1 MPLLSIN
8 HATCTRCY
16 ICMRSCPVNA
26 IDYDKKN
33 DELNI
38 IEERCIACGAC
49 FTDCPV
55 EAISYQDSIVK
66 VKRLLDEDRP
76 VFIVCDTDI
85 SAEFT
90 DISDYRKFVSML
102 KAVGFKKV
110 FSTALAVDLVAAQY
124 KKLFDKEF
132 KGKYYLSA
140 NCPVV
145 VNLVERYY
153 PHLIG
158 NLAPILAP
166 DLLAAKIIREQF
178 KKTDV
183 ALVYLTPCLAHKQD
197 LVRDELKTKYDTV
210 LLFPEIRKLFD
221 EKNIQ
226 ERQVEFSDFDGLE
239 GKKGLLYPIS
249 RGILEAGG
257 ISESLLDGNIRN
269 TNGMQ
274 NVMKAIG
281 SFDMQNEILH
291 SHLNLFFCE
300 GCVMGPGTMH
310 DHTNKFVR
318 SANVVDYA
326 KKRLENFDED
336 EWQEEMD
343 EWKDLDTQAAFSAKA
358 VPTFD
363 DQKYQLFLKKAD
375 QKNLVLTDSQSQIDE
390 ADYRTFQANQAL
402 HTLINQISSG
412 VAIVDSEMKIL
423 IANDSLITTIGEE
436 VAAIAE
442 VIPGL
447 KGANLDT
454 MLDKSI
460 SNLFDYVLRHH
471 ENIDRKEVRINNIP
485 LILSVFNIIENKLVG
500 GIFRQMSTQ
509 KLDTD
514 ELVLSI
520 QKTIDKNLTMVQEIG
535 FVLGEGASN
544 TEKDLNQIIKMLKQE
559 G

>member
-1 MPLLSIN
+1 
-8 HATCTRCY
+8 
-16 ICMRSCPVNA
+16 MRACPVNA
-26 IDYDKKN
+26 IDYNKKN

-38 IEERCIACGAC
+38 IDERCIACGAC
-49 FTDCPV
+49 FTNCP
-55 EAISYQDSIVK
+55 EDAISYQDSIIK
-66 VKRLLDEDRP
+66 VKRLLSENRP

-110 FSTALAVDLVAAQY
+110 FSSALAVDLVAAQY
-124 KKLFDKEF
+124 KKLLDAEF

-145 VNLVERYY
+145 VSLVERYY

-158 NLAPILAP
+158 NLAPILSP

-178 KKTDV
+178 KKTDI

-197 LVRDELKTKYDTV
+197 AVRDELKTKYDAV
-210 LLFPEIRKLFD
+210 LLFPEIRKLFA

-226 ERQVEFSDFDGLE
+226 ERQVEFADFDGLE
-239 GKKGLLYPIS
+239 GRKGLLYPIS
-249 RGILEAGG
+249 KGILQAGE
-257 ISESLLDGNIRN
+257 ISESLLDNNIRN
-269 TNGMQ
+269 TNGIQ

-281 SFDMQNEILH
+281 SFDMENEILH

-300 GCVMGPGTMH
+300 GCVMGPGTTR

-326 KKRLENFDED
+326 KKRLANFDEE
-336 EWQEEMD
+336 EWLADVD
-343 EWKDLDTQAAFSAKA
+343 EWKNLDTKAVFSPKV

-363 DQKYQLFLKKAD
+363 DLKYQLLLKKAD
-375 QKNLVLTDSQSQIDE
+375 QKSLVLTDSQSQIDE
-390 ADYRTFQANQAL
+390 ADYRTFQAKQSLTA
-402 HTLINQISSG
+402 LINQLSAG
-412 VAIVDSEMKIL
+412 VVIVDSEMKIL
-423 IANDSLITTIGEE
+423 SANNSLITTLGEE
-436 VAAIAE
+436 VASIAD

-447 KGANLDT
+447 TGASLET

-460 SNLFDYVLRHH
+460 INFFDYVLRHH
-471 ENIDRKEVRINNIP
+471 EDVDRKEVRINKTP
-485 LILSVFNIIENKLVG
+485 LLLSVFNIQENKLVG

-535 FVLGEGASN
+535 FILGEGASN
-544 TEKDLNQIIKMLKQE
+544 TEKDLNKLIKTLKRE
-559 G
+559 D

>member
-1 MPLLSIN
+1 
-8 HATCTRCY
+8 
-16 ICMRSCPVNA
+16 MRSCPVSA
-26 IDYDKKN
+26 IDYDKKT

-38 IEERCIACGAC
+38 IDERCIACGAC
-49 FTDCPV
+49 FIDCPE
-55 EAISYQDSIVK
+55 EAILYQDSIVK
-66 VKRLLDEDRP
+66 VKRLLEGERP

-102 KAVGFKKV
+102 KALGFKKV
-110 FSTALAVDLVAAQY
+110 FSAALAVDLVASQY
-124 KKLFDKEF
+124 KKLLSEEF

-158 NLAPILAP
+158 NLAPILSP
-166 DLLAAKIIREQF
+166 DLLTAKMIREQF
-178 KKTDV
+178 KKTDI

-197 LVRDELKTKYDTV
+197 VIRDELRTRYDAV

-249 RGILEAGG
+249 RGILQAGD

-269 TNGMQ
+269 TDGMQ
-274 NVMKAIG
+274 NVMKATG
-281 SFDMQNEILH
+281 SFDMQNEVLH

-300 GCVMGPGTMH
+300 GCVMGPGTTR

-318 SANVVDYA
+318 SANVIDYA
-326 KKRLENFDED
+326 KKRLANFDEE
-336 EWQEEMD
+336 EWLAELD
-343 EWKDLDTQAAFSAKA
+343 EWKNLSMQAEFSPKT

-363 DQKYQLFLKKAD
+363 DQKYQLLLKKAD

-390 ADYRTFQANQAL
+390 ADYRAFQAKQ
-402 HTLINQISSG
+402 TLSVLIDQLSAGI
-412 VAIVDSEMKIL
+412 VIVDSEMKIL
-423 IANDSLITTIGEE
+423 ASNSSLIATIGEE
-436 VAAIAE
+436 VAVVAE

-447 KGANLDT
+447 VGANLGT
-454 MLDKSI
+454 ILDKSVI
-460 SNLFDYVLRHH
+460 NFFDYVLHHH
-471 ENIDRKEVRINNIP
+471 EDVDRKEVRINHTS
-485 LILSVFNIIENKLVG
+485 LFLSVFSIQEGKLVG
-500 GIFRQMSTQ
+500 GIFRQLSTQ

-514 ELVLSI
+514 ELVLAI
-520 QKTIDKNLTMVQEIG
+520 QKTIDRNLTMVQEIG
-535 FVLGEGASN
+535 FILGEGASG
-544 TEKDLNQIIKMLKQE
+544 TEKDLNQIIKTLKQKE
-559 G
+559 

>member
-1 MPLLSIN
+1 
-8 HATCTRCY
+8 
-16 ICMRSCPVNA
+16 MRSCPVNA
-26 IDYDKKN
+26 IDYDKKA
-33 DELNI
+33 DKLNI
-38 IEERCIACGAC
+38 IDERCIACGAC
-49 FTDCPV
+49 FTDCPQK
-55 EAISYQDSIVK
+55 AISYQDSIVK
-66 VKRLLDEDRP
+66 VKRLLNEDRP

-102 KAVGFKKV
+102 KALGFKKV
-110 FSTALAVDLVAAQY
+110 FSAALAVDLVATQY
-124 KKLFDKEF
+124 KKLLSEEF

-178 KKTDV
+178 KKTDI

-197 LVRDELKTKYDTV
+197 VARDELKTKYDAV
-210 LLFPEIRKLFD
+210 LMFPEIRELFA

-249 RGILEAGG
+249 NGILQAGD
-257 ISESLLDGNIRN
+257 ISESLLDSSIRN
-269 TNGMQ
+269 TNGIQ

-281 SFDMQNEILH
+281 SFDTENEALH

-300 GCVMGPGTMH
+300 GCVMGPGTIH
-310 DHTNKFVR
+310 DHTNKFLR
-318 SANVVDYA
+318 SANVIDYT
-326 KKRLENFDED
+326 KKRLANFDEE
-336 EWQEEMD
+336 EWQSEMD
-343 EWKDLDTQAAFSAKA
+343 EWKDLDTKA
-358 VPTFD
+358 VFSSKVIPTFD
-363 DQKYQLFLKKAD
+363 DQKYQLLLKKAE

-390 ADYRTFQANQAL
+390 ANYRVFQAKQSLNA
-402 HTLINQISSG
+402 LINKISAG
-412 VAIVDSEMKIL
+412 VVIIDSEMKISA
-423 IANDSLITTIGEE
+423 ANDSFISTIGEE
-436 VAAIAE
+436 VSVVAE

-447 KGANLDT
+447 VGANLET
-454 MLDKSI
+454 ILDKAVI
-460 SNLFDYVLRHH
+460 NLFDYVLRHH
-471 ENIDRKEVRINNIP
+471 EDIDRKEVRIKNTP
-485 LILSVFNIIENKLVG
+485 LTLSVFNIQDGKLIG
-500 GIFRQMSTQ
+500 GIFRQLSTQ

-514 ELVLSI
+514 ELILTI

-535 FVLGEGASN
+535 FILGESASN
-544 TEKDLNQIIKMLKQE
+544 TEKDLNQIIKTLKQE